1 MDIEQPI
8 YKAGRLQN
16 ATSLLNRLPRE

>member
-8 YKAGRLQN
+8 YEANRVQD
-16 ATSLLNRLPRE
+16 ATSLLNRLSQG